1 MNIDY
6 KFSTNKEANEKW
18 KALFVRMTKV
28 GDLFFSSVKD
38 MADYLGFST
47 STVYRFL
54 KRNENHK
61 WVTAIKH
68 TKRKGKCSVDLYFN
82 KYAAEILIEK
92 HTSRYSG
99 YSMAA

>member
-18 KALFVRMTKV
+18 KALFVKMTKV
-28 GDLFFSSVKD
+28 GDLQFRSVKD
-38 MADYLGFST
+38 FAEYVGVST
-47 STVYRFL
+47 STVYRFI
-54 KRNENHK
+54 KNNQKHK

-68 TKRKGKCSVDLYFN
+68 TRRGNKCEVDLYFN